1 MVISKVRRNIHYINV
16 ISHQIIYYIKCYLL
30 LVGGILLESSYKICS
45 HCHQDINCATPHK
58 RSQIPALASV
68 QCRAVAGGAKLDQ
81 SAISRDRTNFPFPP
95 PRHTSAA
102 DTGHGTH
109 NPHQRQHSNIYG
121 RESNWIQQF
130 LSLVV
135 KVLEASTAP
144 CTGAA
149 CGGCT
154 EGVGR
159 VCMTITITAM
169 APSVTSLTLAP

>member
-1 MVISKVRRNIHYINV
+1 M
-16 ISHQIIYYIKCYLL
+16 
-30 LVGGILLESSYKICS
+30 LESSYKICR

-68 QCRAVAGGAKLDQ
+68 QCRAVALVAAGAKLDQ
-81 SAISRDRTNFPFPP
+81 SDIRRDRTNFPFPP

-121 RESNWIQQF
+121 RKSNWIQQF
-130 LSLVV
+130 LRKFSSKVV
-135 KVLEASTAP
+135 EASTAP